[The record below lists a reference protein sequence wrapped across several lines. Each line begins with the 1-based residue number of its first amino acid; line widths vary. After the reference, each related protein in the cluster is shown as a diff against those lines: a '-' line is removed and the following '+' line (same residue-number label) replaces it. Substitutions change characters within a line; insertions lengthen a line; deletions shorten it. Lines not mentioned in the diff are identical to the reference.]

1 MNARNFL
8 NFSSISSF
16 FIEFLILFLVIFSPL
31 IYASVTIFPLT
42 IIEITSLVLILLFTA
57 KVFFD
62 ANSSTLA
69 KLPYTVIVLFIA
81 LILLQLLAL
90 PRQLLQFLS
99 PGTANLYRDFALVSK
114 DYLTLSVYPDAT
126 VGMILQFLSY
136 LFVFFVAVNYFNTEK
151 KIKRIIMVIILTGFV
166 YSFYGVIRRFTT
178 EGVGFS
184 TFTNRN
190 HFSAYI
196 QMVIPLA
203 IGYSLTKKSIVLRFI
218 FIFLAAIMFLALF
231 FALSRAGIICAVL
244 SLIILGIILKM
255 KFMLKKEAGIVILA
269 VIIFAVLLGMFS
281 GLDPTM
287 QRLKTLL
294 NPFQALAGR
303 LSLVKDTFS
312 IIRDFPVWGV
322 GFGAL
327 GEIFQ
332 KYKNWQGLETFSFTH
347 NESLQLMAETG
358 LAGFFLMALF
368 ISAYF
373 KNILLLLFKR
383 HNPYVIYLSLG
394 CLVGITSIFLH
405 SFFDFV
411 FHIPANSILFVIILA
426 LINKVLYIRKDG
438 APSENGLEID
448 LPRYMKVIFIS
459 VFSLVFLLGVSLVI
473 NRYKAEQIF
482 QSIGGSGPGI
492 SKPEVIFKYR
502 RELKVIDNAISL
514 NPLNASFHNKKA
526 DVFSELAVKDE
537 LKRELLNFK
546 EFGDRERLLF
556 LAERSYGRAI
566 ELNPTRADYHLRLGW
581 FYGLRGEDS
590 LAKKEFDKA
599 MLLDPRNY
607 SIKAY
612 IDGYYNKTLN

>member
-8 NFSSISSF
+8 NFNSISSF

-31 IYASVTIFPLT
+31 IYASVTILPLT

-57 KVFFD
+57 KVLFD
-62 ANSSTLA
+62 ANSSTLV
-69 KLPYTVIVLFIA
+69 KLPYTAVILFIA

-99 PGTANLYRDFALVSK
+99 PGTANLYRDFSLVSK

-136 LFVFFVAVNYFNTEK
+136 LFVFFVAVHYFNTEK
-151 KIKRIIMVIILTGFV
+151 KIKRIIVVIILTGFV

-255 KFMLKKEAGIVILA
+255 KFMLKKEAGIVIFA
-269 VIIFAVLLGMFS
+269 VILFAVLLGMFS

-303 LSLVKDTFS
+303 LSLIKDTFS

-358 LAGFFLMALF
+358 LAGFFLMAVF

-373 KNILLLLFKR
+373 KNILFLLFKR

-411 FHIPANSILFVIILA
+411 FHIPANSLLFVIILA
-426 LINKVLYIRKDG
+426 LINKVLYLRKDG
-438 APSENGLEID
+438 APFENGLEID

-459 VFSLVFLLGVSLVI
+459 VFSLVFLLGISLVI

-482 QSIGGSGPGI
+482 RSIGERGPGI

-502 RELKVIDNAISL
+502 KELKVVDNAISL

-526 DVFSELAVKDE
+526 DLFSELAVKDE
-537 LKRELLNFK
+537 LKGELLNFK

-556 LAERSYGRAI
+556 LAERSYDRAI